1 MAVQTQSFTPYTSVG
16 WVSVERTFNEATR
29 GPVSSL
35 LLHCDSGTHVLH
47 LQKVYLL
54 RDCED

>member
-1 MAVQTQSFTPYTSVG
+1 MAVQTRSFMSYTSFG

-35 LLHCDSGTHVLH
+35 LLHCDPGTHALH

-54 RDCED
+54 KDCED